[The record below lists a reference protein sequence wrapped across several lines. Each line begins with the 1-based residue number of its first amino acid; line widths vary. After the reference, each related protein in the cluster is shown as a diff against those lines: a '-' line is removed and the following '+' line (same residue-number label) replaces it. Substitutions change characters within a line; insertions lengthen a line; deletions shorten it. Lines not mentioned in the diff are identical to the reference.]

1 MFQNFR
7 IVSYSMIFALVSVLI
22 KPVEGKAFIS
32 EPDVGARAEIKT
44 PKDKEKGINKEIKKL
59 PKNKKG
65 KGINKKIKKL
75 PKNKIRNRDIKK
87 TDLGAVKSGKFR
99 MSPKGQSAIDSL
111 WTIVEER
118 YEIEQREGGD
128 GSTYQISIR
137 RLQNTEYSNSY
148 FTMSCTS
155 NHINSTDDITRWVMA
170 TQTTGNLNASD
181 PSSGEPYCGTTV
193 QLNHCDQELT
203 ARGDISAGL
212 QRGGKPLADCF
223 CEFGS
228 RVHLEATGHLAP
240 VPYPIYEGACARI
253 SAQ

>member
-22 KPVEGKAFIS
+22 FPVEGKAFIS
-32 EPDVGARAEIKT
+32 EPDVGARSEIKT
-44 PKDKEKGINKEIKKL
+44 PKDKGKRINKEIKKLPKDKGKGINKEIKKL

-87 TDLGAVKSGKFR
+87 TDKGAVKAGKFR
-99 MSPKGQSAIDSL
+99 KSPKGQSAIDSL

-118 YEIEQREGGD
+118 YETEQAESGD
-128 GSTYQISIR
+128 GSTYEIR
-137 RLQNTEYSNSY
+137 PSRLQNSEYSNSW
-148 FTMSCTS
+148 FTMSCRAD
-155 NHINSTDDITRWVMA
+155 HISLTDEMTRWVMA
-170 TQTTGNLNASD
+170 TQTESNINSRITEETS
-181 PSSGEPYCGTTV
+181 EPYCGTTI
-193 QLNHCDQELT
+193 QLHHCGVPVSL
-203 ARGDISAGL
+203 GDVSPDL

-228 RVHLEATGHLAP
+228 RVN
-240 VPYPIYEGACARI
+240 IR
-253 SAQ
+253 

>member
-22 KPVEGKAFIS
+22 FPVEGKAFIS
-32 EPDVGARAEIKT
+32 EPDVGARSEIKT
-44 PKDKEKGINKEIKKL
+44 PKDKGKRINKEIKKL
-59 PKNKKG
+59 PKDKG
-65 KGINKKIKKL
+65 KGINKEIKKL

-87 TDLGAVKSGKFR
+87 TDKGAVKAGKFR
-99 MSPKGQSAIDSL
+99 KSPKGQSAIDSL

-118 YEIEQREGGD
+118 YETEQREGGD
-128 GSTYQISIR
+128 GSTYQIRTR
-137 RLQNTEYSNSY
+137 RLQNTEYSNSW
-148 FTMSCTS
+148 FTMSCRAD
-155 NHINSTDDITRWVMA
+155 HISLTDEMTRWVMA
-170 TQTTGNLNASD
+170 TQTESNINSRITEETS
-181 PSSGEPYCGTTV
+181 EPYCGTTI
-193 QLNHCDQELT
+193 QLHHCGVPVSL
-203 ARGDISAGL
+203 GDVSPDL